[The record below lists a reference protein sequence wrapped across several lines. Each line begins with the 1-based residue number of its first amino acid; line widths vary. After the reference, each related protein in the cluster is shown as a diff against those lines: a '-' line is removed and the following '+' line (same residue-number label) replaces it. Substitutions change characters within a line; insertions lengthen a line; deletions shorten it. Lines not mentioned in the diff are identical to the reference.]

1 MESGAAEVFH
11 WRISWNRH
19 LVIIECVYVWLLDC
33 SKLWHLSQSGAS
45 ICNMMEWP
53 LTCAVFPVVCRVIG
67 LFSHGFLAG
76 YAVWNIIVVYVLAG
90 EQMTTL
96 PNLLQQYH
104 LLAYPAQSLLYLL
117 LAISTVSAFDR
128 SVSLYINHT
137 ELNPHM
143 KSHLLSPAGWTWPRP
158 PWLWEASSLW
168 ILLLWLL
175 SVSLTWW
182 RWWYFLLHYKL

>member
-1 MESGAAEVFH
+1 MLRWFTGGSVETDT
-11 WRISWNRH
+11 WR
-19 LVIIECVYVWLLDC
+19 LLNVC
-33 SKLWHLSQSGAS
+33 MFGCWIAPNCGTSANQKLAS
-45 ICNMMEWP
+45 AIMMEWP
-53 LTCAVFPVVCRVIG
+53 LTCAVFPVACRVIG

-182 RWWYFLLHYKL
+182 RWWYFVLHYKL

>member
-1 MESGAAEVFH
+1 MVRSP
-11 WRISWNRH
+11 S
-19 LVIIECVYVWLLDC
+19 
-33 SKLWHLSQSGAS
+33 
-45 ICNMMEWP
+45 P
-53 LTCAVFPVVCRVIG
+53 LRVIG

-128 SVSLYINHT
+128 SAGLCACRT
-137 ELNPHM
+137 APHQ
-143 KSHLLSPAGWTWPRP
+143 SQS
-158 PWLWEASSLW
+158 
-168 ILLLWLL
+168 
-175 SVSLTWW
+175 
-182 RWWYFLLHYKL
+182 